1 VAEEIV
7 KMGHGDYKLVPLSKE
22 DQKLVEEVRGENS
35 AMKTLLKT
43 EPQSVTLVPGFIHL
57 QKRILNMKVRQDD
70 VWIITPPKCGT
81 TWTQEITWLLMN
93 KADVVT
99 AKEKDLFSRSPF
111 LEMPMMFITSDEE
124 AEEVIGKLDSMP
136 SPRLIKSHLP
146 FELLPPDLLDTCKV
160 VFVARNVKDAA
171 VSFFY
176 HERLMKHHDLID
188 MSFERYAREVYKPSL
203 TVLGGFFEM
212 LGSGWKRRNHPNMLF
227 LWYESM
233 KEDQR
238 KVISE
243 IAEHI
248 GYQLTDAEMDTVDE
262 YTRFDNLRKT
272 CSINQPSPMFHSGR
286 GSFLRKG
293 KVGDWTSHFSA
304 ELAREWSLWADQ
316 ELNKIGVSD
325 TVVRGFFGSQ

>member
-1 VAEEIV
+1 
-7 KMGHGDYKLVPLSKE
+7 MGLDDHKLVPLSEE

-35 AMKTLLKT
+35 VMKTLLRT
-43 EPQSVTLVPGFIHL
+43 EPRSVTLVPGFSYL
-57 QKRILNMKVRQDD
+57 QKRILNMKVREDD

-93 KADVVT
+93 KADIVT

-111 LEMPMMFITSDEE
+111 LEMPMMFISSEEE
-124 AEEVIGKLDSMP
+124 AEGVIAKIDSMP

-146 FELLPPDLLDTCKV
+146 FELLPPNLLDTCKV
-160 VFVARNVKDAA
+160 VFVTRNVKDAA

-188 MSFERYAREVYKPSL
+188 MPFERYAREVYKPSL
-203 TVLGGFFEM
+203 TILSGYFEM
-212 LGSGWKRRNHPNMLF
+212 LNSGWKRSDHPNMLF

-233 KEDQR
+233 KEDQK

-243 IAEHI
+243 IAQHI
-248 GYQLTDAEMDTVDE
+248 GYQLTEAELDKVDE
-262 YTRFDNLRKT
+262 YTRFDNLSKT
-272 CSINQPSPMFHSGR
+272 CSINKPNPMFHTDR

-293 KVGDWTSHFSA
+293 KVGDWTGHFSP
-304 ELAREWSLWADQ
+304 ELAKEWDLWAEQ
-316 ELNKIGVSD
+316 ELNKIGLRDSG
-325 TVVRGFFGSQ
+325 VRAFFGLQ

>member
-1 VAEEIV
+1 
-7 KMGHGDYKLVPLSKE
+7 MGLGDFNLVPLSE
-22 DQKLVEEVRGENS
+22 EEQKLVREVRGENS
-35 AMKTLLKT
+35 TFKTLLKT
-43 EPQSVTLVPGFIHL
+43 EPQTVTLVPGFIPL
-57 QKRILNMKVRQDD
+57 QKRILNMKVRPDD

-93 KADVVT
+93 KADTVT

-111 LEMPMMFITSDEE
+111 LEMPMMFISSDEE
-124 AEEVIGKLDSMP
+124 AEAVMAKMDSMS

-146 FELLPPDLLDTCKV
+146 FELLPPDLVDTCKV

-188 MSFERYAREVYKPSL
+188 MPFERYAREIFKPSL
-203 TVLGGFFEM
+203 TVLSGYFEM
-212 LGSGWKRRNHPNMLF
+212 LNSGWKRCNHPNMLF

-248 GYQLTDAEMDTVDE
+248 GYELSDAELDTVDE
-262 YTRFDNLRKT
+262 YTRFENLSKT
-272 CSINQPSPMFHSGR
+272 CSVNQPTPKFYTDR

-293 KVGDWTSHFSA
+293 KVGDWTGHFSPQ
-304 ELAREWSLWADQ
+304 LAREWDIWTEE
-316 ELNKIGVSD
+316 ELSKIGLTD
-325 TVVRGFFGSQ
+325 KRVRGFFGLH

>member
-1 VAEEIV
+1 
-7 KMGHGDYKLVPLSKE
+7 MGLDDHKLVPLSEE

-35 AMKTLLKT
+35 VMKTLLRT
-43 EPQSVTLVPGFIHL
+43 EPRSVTLVPGFSYL
-57 QKRILNMKVRQDD
+57 QKRILNMKVREDD

-93 KADVVT
+93 KADIVT

-111 LEMPMMFITSDEE
+111 LEMPMMFISSEEE
-124 AEEVIGKLDSMP
+124 AEGVIAKIDSMP

-146 FELLPPDLLDTCKV
+146 FELLPPNLLDTCKV
-160 VFVARNVKDAA
+160 VFVTRNVKDAA

-188 MSFERYAREVYKPSL
+188 MPFERYAREVYKPSL
-203 TVLGGFFEM
+203 TILSGYFEM
-212 LGSGWKRRNHPNMLF
+212 LNSGWKRSDHPNMLF

-248 GYQLTDAEMDTVDE
+248 GYQLTDAELEIVDE
-262 YTRFDNLRKT
+262 YTRFENLSKT
-272 CSINQPSPMFHSGR
+272 CSVNQPSPMFHSDR

-293 KVGDWTSHFSA
+293 KVGDWTGHFSA
-304 ELAREWSLWADQ
+304 ELNKEWNLWAEQ
-316 ELNKIGVSD
+316 ELNKIGLTD
-325 TVVRGFFGSQ
+325 KGVRGLFGLH